1 MLLLLSHLCGVR
13 LMLSLFSIFFSL
25 FYSLSSSSSSFM
37 FYIVFLL
44 CCYLLLVFV
53 YSFLV
58 IQSDLEKY
66 SKIVMK
72 IFTASM
78 SLSWRIMVN
87 WAYYTM
93 KNLADLL
100 GTKKKTCSHNGRQAF
115 SNPLKNECYWH
126 NLLHFS
132 SIQKI
137 VQRRYEACPVRF
149 AFSQRG
155 YCFCWTV
162 KQAEVSLWWR
172 CQWQG

>member
-25 FYSLSSSSSSFM
+25 FYSLSSSSSFM

-78 SLSWRIMVN
+78 SLS
-87 WAYYTM
+87 
-93 KNLADLL
+93 
-100 GTKKKTCSHNGRQAF
+100 
-115 SNPLKNECYWH
+115 
-126 NLLHFS
+126 
-132 SIQKI
+132 
-137 VQRRYEACPVRF
+137 
-149 AFSQRG
+149 
-155 YCFCWTV
+155 
-162 KQAEVSLWWR
+162 
-172 CQWQG
+172 